1 LEDFSI
7 KILTMDSPLQ
17 ELYQEIILEHNRHP
31 RHAHAMDNATHRAK
45 GYNPNCGDDIQVFLR
60 VQNGIIMDISFQ
72 GEGCAISKASASLMT
87 EKLCGQ
93 NIIEARQFSSD
104 IQAALCDSGNPE
116 FLQAQGDLAALE
128 GAKKF
133 PIRLK
138 CVTLAWHAFDKAIAN
153 EPQNE

>member
-1 LEDFSI
+1 
-7 KILTMDSPLQ
+7 MDNPLQ

-31 RHAHAMDNATHRAK
+31 RHAHMMEGATHQAK

-60 VQNGIIMDISFQ
+60 VQKGMIQDISFQ

-93 NIIEARQFSSD
+93 NIMEARQFSSN
-104 IQAALCDSGNPE
+104 IQTALCDSGNSE
-116 FLQAQGDLAALE
+116 FLQAQGELAALE
-128 GAKKF
+128 GVKKF

-138 CVTLAWHAFDKAIAN
+138 CATLAWHAFDKAIAN
-153 EPQNE
+153 SSINPKKCIL